1 MSLYLFSAA
10 LPLYLYRDRGY
21 SLGSVG
27 VLVGLASV
35 VQVVATLAVGP
46 FVDRRG
52 ARLAIRLGAACY
64 VLAAALFLTSVWLPA
79 IALARVLQGVGIALV
94 IPAVFSIV
102 PMLVSRGF
110 QGAALGAV
118 GAFNNV
124 SLAAGPPLGLLLLGL
139 SPTILF
145 LTALIAA
152 GLAIV
157 VSVFLHVGRATS
169 TPGQLLKYRRAWTP
183 LYLITFLCV
192 VYWGVVTAFLP
203 VEVPRSQIPN
213 VGWFFVADAVAVLVA
228 RIPAGF
234 LADRFGSRWLLVVG
248 ALVTGLGIAFLLA
261 PASFT
266 SLLLAGTATGVSAA
280 LLLPPILLE
289 LTKRSDETD
298 RGTAMA
304 LYNTSFA
311 AAVGVGSLGAAG
323 LVQHLGFNAT
333 LLLSLAACLSA
344 IPIALGFLPS
354 VENR

>member
-52 ARLAIRLGAACY
+52 ARLAIRLGSGCY
-64 VLAAALFLTSVWLPA
+64 VLAAVLFLTSVWLPA
-79 IALARVLQGVGIALV
+79 IALARVLQGVGVALV

-102 PMLVSRGF
+102 PMLVSKGF

-145 LTALIAA
+145 LTALTAA
-152 GLAIV
+152 GLAIT
-157 VSVFLHVGRATS
+157 VSLFLNVGRATS
-169 TPGQLLKYRRAWTP
+169 TPGQLLKYRGAWTP

-203 VEVPRSQIPN
+203 IEVPRSQIPN

-234 LADRFGSRWLLVVG
+234 LADRFGSRWLLVIG
-248 ALVTGLGIAFLLA
+248 ALVTGLGIALLLA

-266 SLLLAGTATGVSAA
+266 SLLLAGTTTGVSAA
-280 LLLPPILLE
+280 LVLPPILLE

-304 LYNTSFA
+304 LQNTSFA

-333 LLLSLAACLSA
+333 LVMSLASCLAA
-344 IPIALGFLPS
+344 IPIALGFLRP